1 MTVVSP
7 RILRWILPGAV
18 IAVLLALWSLAVHQ
32 GRAPLMPSPWQ
43 VVVALG
49 QLAADGRLVRFTVAS
64 LFRVS
69 WGLGVA
75 VIIALPFGVWLGWSH
90 RAERALGP
98 ALQLL
103 RPISS
108 LAWTPLAILWCGVGD
123 LSAVF
128 IIFMACFG
136 PLTVTALNGVRKVPA
151 VHLQAG
157 RNFGLSTAQL
167 VRRIVLP
174 SALPQLL
181 TGLRQ
186 TLGVAWM
193 VVVMAEMMAVNSGL
207 GFLILDSRNAGNR
220 YDLVVAGMVI
230 IGVVGLGLDRLLRRV
245 ERLPG
250 LSWGFPAPSPSA
262 APVAPRLR
270 LLRSQ
275 S

>member
-1 MTVVSP
+1 
-7 RILRWILPGAV
+7 V
-18 IAVLLALWSLAVHQ
+18 IALLLALWSLAVHQ

-49 QLAADGRLVRFTVAS
+49 QLAADGRMVRFTVAS

-69 WGLGVA
+69 WGLLTAVLVA
-75 VIIALPFGVWLGWSH
+75 VPLGVWLGWSY

-98 ALQLL
+98 VFQLL

-123 LSAVF
+123 LSAIF

-136 PLTVTALNGVRKVPA
+136 PLMVTAVNGVRKVPA
-151 VHLQAG
+151 VHLNAG
-157 RNFGLSTAQL
+157 RNFGLSTL
-167 VRRIVLP
+167 ELLRRIVVP
-174 SALPQLL
+174 SVLPQLF

-207 GFLILDSRNAGNR
+207 GFLILDARNAGNR
-220 YDLVVAGMVI
+220 YDLVVAGMVL
-230 IGVVGLGLDRLLRRV
+230 IGGVGLALDALLRRL
-245 ERLPG
+245 EHLPAMR
-250 LSWGFPAPSPSA
+250 WGFPHQ
-262 APVAPRLR
+262 
-270 LLRSQ
+270 RS

>member
-1 MTVVSP
+1 MNPRVS
-7 RILRWILPGAV
+7 RWVLPGAV
-18 IAVLLALWSLAVHQ
+18 ITVLLSLWSLAVHL
-32 GRAPLMPSPWQ
+32 GKAPLMPSPWQ
-43 VVVALG
+43 TVVAMG

-69 WGLGVA
+69 WGLSAA
-75 VIIALPFGVWLGWSH
+75 VVIAIPFGLWLGWSH

-151 VHLQAG
+151 VHLRAG

-167 VRRIVLP
+167 LRRIILP
-174 SALPQLL
+174 AVLPQLF

-207 GFLILDSRNAGNR
+207 GFLILDARNAGNR
-220 YDLVVAGMVI
+220 YDLVVAGMVV
-230 IGVVGLGLDRLLRRV
+230 IGLVGLGLDRMLRRM
-245 ERLPG
+245 EQLPG
-250 LSWGFPAPSPSA
+250 LSWGFPSPSPSA
-262 APVAPRLR
+262 APTAPGIRPS
-270 LLRSQ
+270 RSP
-275 S
+275 

>member
-1 MTVVSP
+1 VSP
-7 RILRWILPGAV
+7 HLSRWVLPGV
-18 IAVLLALWSLAVHQ
+18 VVTGLLALWSLAVHM

-49 QLAADGRLVRFTVAS
+49 QLAADGRLARFTVAS

-69 WGLGVA
+69 WGLLA
-75 VIIALPFGVWLGWSH
+75 AALIAIPLGVWLGWSP

-136 PLTVTALNGVRKVPA
+136 PLMVSALNAVRKVLA
-151 VHLQAG
+151 VHLNAG
-157 RNFGLSTAQL
+157 RNFGLSTL
-167 VRRIVLP
+167 GLLRHIILP
-174 SALPQLL
+174 SVLPQLL

-207 GFLILDSRNAGNR
+207 GFLILDARNAGNR

-230 IGVVGLGLDRLLRRV
+230 IGLVGLGLDRLLRQV
-245 ERLPG
+245 ERLPE
-250 LSWGFPAPSPSA
+250 LSWGFPASRTASA
-262 APVAPRLR
+262 APRLR
-270 LLRSQ
+270 FMRS

>member
-1 MTVVSP
+1 MSQHLP
-7 RILRWILPGAV
+7 RWILSGAV
-18 IAVLLALWSLAVHQ
+18 ITVLLLLWSLAVHF
-32 GRAPLMPSPWQ
+32 GHAPLMPSPWQ

-69 WGLGVA
+69 WGLLMA
-75 VIIALPFGVWLGWSH
+75 VVIAIPFGVWLGWSH

-108 LAWTPLAILWCGVGD
+108 LAWTPLAILWFGVGD

-136 PLTVTALNGVRKVPA
+136 PLVVTALNGVRKVPA

-157 RNFGLSTAQL
+157 RNFGLTTAQL
-167 VRRIVLP
+167 LRRVVVP
-174 SALPQLL
+174 SVVPQLL

-207 GFLILDSRNAGNR
+207 GFLILDARNAGNR
-220 YDLVVAGMVI
+220 YDLVVAGMVV
-230 IGVVGLGLDRLLRRV
+230 IGLVGLGLDGLLRRV

-250 LSWGFPAPSPSA
+250 LSWGFPSASPSA
-262 APVAPRLR
+262 APAVARLR
-270 LLRSQ
+270 LLRNP
-275 S
+275 

>member
-1 MTVVSP
+1 LSP
-7 RILRWILPGAV
+7 RISRWVLPGAV
-18 IAVLLALWSLAVHQ
+18 IAVLLGLWSLAVHL

-43 VVVALG
+43 VVVAVG
-49 QLAADGRLVRFTVAS
+49 QLTADGRLVRFSVAS

-69 WGLGVA
+69 WGLLLA
-75 VIIALPFGVWLGWSH
+75 VLIAIPFGMWLGWSR

-123 LSAVF
+123 VAAVF

-136 PLTVTALNGVRKVPA
+136 PLTVTALNGVRKVPS

-157 RNFGLSTAQL
+157 RNFGLTPAQMI
-167 VRRIVLP
+167 RRIVLP
-174 SALPQLL
+174 SVLPQLL

-207 GFLILDSRNAGNR
+207 GFLILDARNAGNR
-220 YDLVVAGMVI
+220 YDLVVAGMVV
-230 IGVVGLGLDRLLRRV
+230 IGLVGLGLDQLLRRV

-250 LSWGFPAPSPSA
+250 LSWGFPPPPPSA
-262 APVAPRLR
+262 APATSRLR
-270 LLRSQ
+270 LLRSH
-275 S
+275 

>member
-1 MTVVSP
+1 MSP
-7 RILRWILPGAV
+7 RVSRWVLPGAV
-18 IAVLLALWSLAVHQ
+18 AAVLLGLWSLAVHL
-32 GRAPLMPSPWQ
+32 GRAPLMPTPWQ

-49 QLAADGRLVRFTVAS
+49 ELCVDGRLMRFTVAS

-69 WGLGVA
+69 WGLLVA
-75 VIIALPFGVWLGWSH
+75 VVIAIPFGLWLGWSP

-123 LSAVF
+123 VSAVF

-136 PLTVTALNGVRKVPA
+136 PLTVTALNGVRKLPA

-157 RNFGLSTAQL
+157 RNFGLSSL
-167 VRRIVLP
+167 ELLRRIVVP
-174 SALPQLL
+174 AVLPQLL

-207 GFLILDSRNAGNR
+207 GFLILDARNAGHR
-220 YDLVVAGMVI
+220 YDLVVAGMVV
-230 IGVVGLGLDRLLRRV
+230 IGLVGLGLDRLLRQV

-250 LSWGFPAPSPSA
+250 LSWGFPAPPPSTTPA
-262 APVAPRLR
+262 VARLR
-270 LLRSQ
+270 VVRSP
-275 S
+275 

>member
-1 MTVVSP
+1 
-7 RILRWILPGAV
+7 
-18 IAVLLALWSLAVHQ
+18 
-32 GRAPLMPSPWQ
+32 MPSPWQ

-49 QLAADGRLVRFTVAS
+49 QLAADGRLVRFTVAT

-69 WGLGVA
+69 WGLLAAVA
-75 VIIALPFGVWLGWSH
+75 IAVPFGLWLGWSH

-123 LSAVF
+123 LSAIF

-136 PLTVTALNGVRKVPA
+136 PLTVTTLHGVRKVPA
-151 VHLQAG
+151 IHLQAG
-157 RNFGLSTAQL
+157 RNFGLSTARL
-167 VRRIVLP
+167 LLHIVLP
-174 SALPQLL
+174 SVLPQLL
-181 TGLRQ
+181 TSLRQ

-207 GFLILDSRNAGNR
+207 GFLILDARNAGNR
-220 YDLVVAGMVI
+220 YDLVVAGMVT
-230 IGVVGLGLDRLLRRV
+230 IGLVGLGLDRLLRQV

-250 LSWGFPAPSPSA
+250 LSWGFPAPPPSA
-262 APVAPRLR
+262 APLVPTARLS
-270 LLRSQ
+270 RSP
-275 S
+275 